1 MVGKA
6 DLHIH
11 SICSD
16 GTLSPQEII
25 KKACKAGLQAIS
37 ITDHDNID
45 AIEPAMTFCK
55 QCALEFIPGIE
66 ISSEYEKNEVHFLGY
81 FFDHR
86 HKILN
91 EYVQYFQNER
101 KKRARKILEQLRKMG
116 MKIGLEL
123 VLQKTAHHGSIC
135 RPHIAHVLVEE
146 GYVHSYQE
154 AFYKYLGANCPC
166 YVPKYKIEPAEAIK
180 IINQAGGISFIA
192 HPGLALKEYSI
203 LKLIELGI
211 EGIETVHPRHSTD
224 DIEYYR
230 KLIQKY
236 DLLECGGS
244 DFHDNRKQN
253 SIFGKY
259 TVPYD
264 VIIKMKK
271 WLSSKR
277 KDNTGGIL

>member
-1 MVGKA
+1 MAGKA

-16 GTLSPQEII
+16 GTLSPEKII
-25 KKACKAGLQAIS
+25 RRACKAELKAIS

-55 QCALEFIPGIE
+55 QYGIEYIPGVE
-66 ISSEYEKNEVHFLGY
+66 ISSGHGKNEVHFLGY

-91 EYVQYFQNER
+91 EYIKYFQNER
-101 KKRARKILEQLRKMG
+101 EKRARKIIEQLRKMG
-116 MKIGLEL
+116 INIGWEL
-123 VLQKTAHHGSIC
+123 VLQKTAHQGAIC

-146 GYVHSYQE
+146 GYVHSYHE
-154 AFYKYLGANCPC
+154 AFHKYLGDNCPC
-166 YVPKYKIEPAEAIK
+166 YVPKYKIKPAEAIQ
-180 IINQAGGISFIA
+180 IINQAGGICFIA
-192 HPGLALKEYSI
+192 HPGVKLNEYSV
-203 LKLIELGI
+203 LKLIKLGV

-224 DIEYYR
+224 EIEYYR

-236 DLLECGGS
+236 NLLESGGS
-244 DFHDNRKQN
+244 DFHDDRKQN
-253 SIFGKY
+253 SVFGKY

-271 WLSSKR
+271 RLNIKGE
-277 KDNTGGIL
+277 DEIG